1 MSERS
6 RAILQLHRKLDTT
19 CASAKYPNVALLL
32 VTDGSAEP
40 HCVLAKHHLQHTKRW
55 WQVMGFL
62 PVLCILAWLSSPK
75 PADATSKTKSL
86 PSFST
91 VQVNLP
97 FNVKISPASS
107 YSLKLEASPQ
117 VIDAVDSS
125 VSNSVLYLGT
135 HGDFKT
141 QQPIYA
147 TVFLPAGSL
156 QQVLVQS
163 PVNTVAVDSGF
174 SVQSFSANT
183 AGTSILYV
191 KNLTAKKV
199 MVTSTG

>member
-1 MSERS
+1 
-6 RAILQLHRKLDTT
+6 
-19 CASAKYPNVALLL
+19 
-32 VTDGSAEP
+32 
-40 HCVLAKHHLQHTKRW
+40 
-55 WQVMGFL
+55 MGFL

-75 PADATSKTKSL
+75 PAYAASKTKPL

-107 YSLKLEASPQ
+107 SSLKLEASPQ

-174 SVQSFSANT
+174 SVQSFSANV
-183 AGTSILYV
+183 AGTGTLYV
-191 KNLTAKKV
+191 KNLVTKKTT
-199 MVTSTG
+199 VTSTG